1 MKSQSFSSSMA
12 LTRQLVHR
20 WQASEWVEKR
30 QRRVTVGRPKKSL
43 GRKILQGSPR
53 EGDPMRT
60 PGAVSCNFLPH
71 ACGAS
76 LAYDF

>member
-1 MKSQSFSSSMA
+1 MNEIAVLFVVDDVDQTIGPS
-12 LTRQLVHR
+12 V
-20 WQASEWVEKR
+20 ASEWVEKR

-53 EGDPMRT
+53 EGDPNADA
-60 PGAVSCNFLPH
+60 GSGQLQFSSH